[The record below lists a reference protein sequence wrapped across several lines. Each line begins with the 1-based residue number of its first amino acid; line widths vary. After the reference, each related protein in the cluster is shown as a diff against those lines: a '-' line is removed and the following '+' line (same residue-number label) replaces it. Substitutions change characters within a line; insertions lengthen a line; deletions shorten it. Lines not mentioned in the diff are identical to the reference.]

1 MVYENF
7 SNKLAI
13 LLYFAS
19 RRGDHMWRD
28 ETGKFNAA
36 LSSNGHAGAQ
46 VSTACK
52 AIWVKDSSPTSKIY
66 NMYCFADLDPN
77 ETSDNRILAYFQ
89 FQVDGS
95 SKFTI
100 TYS

>member
-1 MVYENF
+1 MVYEDS

-13 LLYFAS
+13 LLYFAF
-19 RRGDHMWRD
+19 RRGDHTWRD
-28 ETGKFNAA
+28 ETSKFNAA

-52 AIWVKDSSPTSKIY
+52 AIWVKDSSPTSKTY

-89 FQVDGS
+89 FQLNGS
-95 SKFTI
+95 SNLTI